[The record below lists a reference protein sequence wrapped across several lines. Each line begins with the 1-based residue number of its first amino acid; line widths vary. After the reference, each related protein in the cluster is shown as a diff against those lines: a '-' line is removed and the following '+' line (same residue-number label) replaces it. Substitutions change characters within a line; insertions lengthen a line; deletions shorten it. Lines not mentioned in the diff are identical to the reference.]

1 MFDLD
6 VFCATMVVDTLNELD
21 NNDREK
27 YDVDMLIDLVKKSIE
42 IWGSNDDYHV
52 KTLGVLNA

>member
-1 MFDLD
+1 MCDLY

-21 NNDREK
+21 GNDREK

-42 IWGSNDDYHV
+42 IWEGN
-52 KTLGVLNA
+52 